1 MYKHIPL
8 LPNSMIT
15 MNTLKLFLCVCLMPG
30 FSLYAQVRI
39 HGKVTDL
46 DNQPLAY
53 STVRLL
59 KTDSAF
65 ISGTTTDTLGYY
77 QFTNVQPDK
86 YLLAFS
92 TIGYKPQIIPA
103 SVSNQDTQLP
113 VITLESDNVILNE
126 VVVKGSSYV
135 RKTDHVL
142 VIPDKQQVKHAGT
155 GYDLLYNLMIPSLE
169 VNKRTGKVSTFG
181 GEVALYIN
189 GEKAEYEEVQN
200 LRPRDIKNIEY
211 YDTPTGKYAGDVA
224 SINYI
229 TKERTSGGYV
239 SLDGKQTIGYLMG
252 NYNIGTKL
260 MHGNNSYSVL
270 GGYITQK
277 YDGVKTSKNEE
288 ILFPEYTTHRNTQTT
303 QADYQNN
310 QQYLQLKANNRTE
323 KHNISAQLSL
333 VHNETPKNNNSEL
346 LDYSGHH
353 TYSISSANQKKEDGL
368 SPSVKLYGNFNIT
381 PKQTLEVTAKTA
393 YTQND
398 YTRTYTEGENISLT
412 DVDEELYAFDFSTR
426 YNIKLEHNNSLG
438 ANLQHHHKVT
448 SSSYT
453 GDYDSWQHLWMGE
466 TMFFLNYNQ
475 RIAKK
480 FSMNFLPGFSWL
492 NYKLH
497 TDARQQHWS
506 LRMNSTFIYTINK
519 SQQLMASVD
528 IGNDQ
533 PDISYINSMDQTVDF
548 LQIKRGNPHLDNT
561 KLYVVGIAYK
571 AQLNRLNFQ
580 ILGVYQKIQ
589 NNISTDYYLENDKL
603 VSSFRSDMDVEHW
616 NAALDLS
623 YRFSDNLRAKF
634 NARYY
639 HTIIPGE
646 YNITDNSV
654 IASLDIN
661 YYWKNLAINVYGSTA
676 TSRINRFSLAIE
688 KNPAIYGTSISWRHK
703 GWHVETGTENPF
715 TKHNRYREYANF
727 SIYNYSRIQ
736 TSRINQRT
744 GYIKIA
750 YTFDFGQKTSREKS
764 DMDRN
769 INSAIMKTN

>member
-1 MYKHIPL
+1 MNYIKSFLLLWLLACIPL
-8 LPNSMIT
+8 
-15 MNTLKLFLCVCLMPG
+15 C
-30 FSLYAQVRI
+30 AQVRLY
-39 HGKVTDL
+39 GTVSSA
-46 DNQPLAY
+46 DNQKLEY

-59 KTDSAF
+59 KTDSTF
-65 ISGTTTDTLGYY
+65 VSGTITDTLGHYL
-77 QFTNVQPDK
+77 FENVHPDN

-92 TIGYKPQIIPA
+92 TIGYKAKVVPVT
-103 SVSNQDTQLP
+103 VSLNNIEVPLT
-113 VITLESDNVILNE
+113 TLESENVILNE

-135 RKTDHVL
+135 RKADHVL

-211 YDTPTGKYAGDVA
+211 YDNPTGKYAGDVA

-252 NYNIGTKL
+252 NYNIGAKL

-270 GGYITQK
+270 GGYNIQK
-277 YDGVKTSKNEE
+277 YDGVKTTKNEE
-288 ILFPEYTTHRNTQTT
+288 ILFPDYTTKRNTETT

-310 QQYLQLKANNRTE
+310 QQYLQLKANNHTE
-323 KHNISAQLSL
+323 KHNISAQFSL
-333 VHNETPKNNNSEL
+333 VHNETPKNNNNEL

-353 TYSISSANQKKEDGL
+353 TYSIPSANQRKEDGL
-368 SPSVKLYGNFNIT
+368 SPSIKLYGNFNIT
-381 PKQTLEVTAKTA
+381 PKQILELTAKTA

-398 YTRTYTEGENISLT
+398 YTRTYTEGENRSLT
-412 DVDEELYAFDFSTR
+412 DVDEELYAFDFSTK
-426 YNIKLEHNNSLG
+426 YNIKLEHSNSLG
-438 ANLQHHHKVT
+438 VNLQHHHKIT
-448 SSSYT
+448 SSSYA

-480 FSMNFLPGFSWL
+480 FSMSFLPGFSWL

-497 TDARQQHWS
+497 TDANQQHWS

-533 PDISYINSMDQTVDF
+533 PEISYINSMDQTVDF

-561 KLYVVGIAYK
+561 KLYVAGIAYK
-571 AQLNRLNFQ
+571 AQFNRLNFQ
-580 ILGVYQKIQ
+580 ILGVYQKSQ
-589 NNISTDYYLENDKL
+589 NNISTHYYLENNKL

-623 YRFSDNLRAKF
+623 YRFSDNLRTKF

-646 YNITDNSV
+646 YNIIDNSV

-661 YYWKNLAINVYGSTA
+661 YYWKNFAINIYGSTA
-676 TSRINRFSLAIE
+676 TSRINRSSLAVE
-688 KNPAIYGTSISWRHK
+688 KRPAIL
-703 GWHVETGTENPF
+703 
-715 TKHNRYREYANF
+715 
-727 SIYNYSRIQ
+727 
-736 TSRINQRT
+736 
-744 GYIKIA
+744 
-750 YTFDFGQKTSREKS
+750 D
-764 DMDRN
+764 
-769 INSAIMKTN
+769 